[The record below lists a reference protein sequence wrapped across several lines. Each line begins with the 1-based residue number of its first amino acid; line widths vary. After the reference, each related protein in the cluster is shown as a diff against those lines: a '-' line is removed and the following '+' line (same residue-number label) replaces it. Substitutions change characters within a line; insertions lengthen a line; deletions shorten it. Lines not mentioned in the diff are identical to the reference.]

1 MDTLRLVQL
10 GVLPALHGT
19 PVYIPECGWAFV
31 DIIKGQLCFV
41 DGGVLSMTD
50 AKKYL
55 CCHRSVAELPCGSPL
70 KRGNIANFEQVWVEP
85 VSS

>member
-1 MDTLRLVQL
+1 MGRQCIFLSAAGRLSILSKVS
-10 GVLPALHGT
+10 
-19 PVYIPECGWAFV
+19 FV
-31 DIIKGQLCFV
+31 FV

-85 VSS
+85 VS